1 MRLSFCAELVDY
13 LRSLCGHKM
22 DQPQSSSVAKNPE
35 ATKQPTGEEPR
46 NARILAAMLQSMGVE
61 ACEPRVIHQL
71 LEFFH
76 RMKSSSFEIFFLK
89 SLLKS
94 LSLLH

>member
-1 MRLSFCAELVDY
+1 
-13 LRSLCGHKM
+13 M
-22 DQPQSSSVAKNPE
+22 DQPQSSAAKNPE
-35 ATKQPTGEEPR
+35 PTKQPTGEEPR

-76 RMKSSSFEIFFLK
+76 RTKILLFFL
-89 SLLKS
+89 LFLF
-94 LSLLH
+94 LFFF